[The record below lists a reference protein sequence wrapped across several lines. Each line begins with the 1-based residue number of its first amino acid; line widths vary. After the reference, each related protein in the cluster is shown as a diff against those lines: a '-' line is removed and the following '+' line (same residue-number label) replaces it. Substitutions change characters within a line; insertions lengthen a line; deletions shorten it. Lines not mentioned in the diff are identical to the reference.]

1 MSVIKILKIS
11 NSHFPLTSKASQN
24 GNKGVNIWPRQPS
37 TPEQLQDRQ
46 VHRLPHV
53 PRTSLPSETAQ
64 SSPPETEDPPS
75 ATGTLPLIP
84 LSSPSLLHLQLLLPL
99 NSSLSIWKKQEESL
113 ADSHSHH
120 RKLLLLSGKPMPHNF
135 KRVQRPENSTR
146 SHKSVLT
153 RTEGNSIS
161 TDCALQRAREENE
174 TKKQPI
180 QLREKEKQT
189 ESDST
194 AEDQA
199 TEQAKTDPTR
209 PRKQEKKSHGIECQ
223 DRKSQERQPSGVF
236 LSGLC
241 ALQTL
246 DYVSGSY
253 WAIAIMSGSD
263 WS

>member
-1 MSVIKILKIS
+1 MSVIKKLKIS

-24 GNKGVNIWPRQPS
+24 RNKGVDIWPRQPS

-75 ATGTLPLIP
+75 ATGRLPLIP
-84 LSSPSLLHLQLLLPL
+84 LSFPSLLHLQLLLPL
-99 NSSLSIWKKQEESL
+99 NSSLSLWKKQEESL
-113 ADSHSHH
+113 ANSHSHH
-120 RKLLLLSGKPMPHNF
+120 RKLRLLSGKPMPHNF

-174 TKKQPI
+174 TQKQWK
-180 QLREKEKQT
+180 LR
-189 ESDST
+189 
-194 AEDQA
+194 
-199 TEQAKTDPTR
+199 
-209 PRKQEKKSHGIECQ
+209 CQ
-223 DRKSQERQPSGVF
+223 SN
-236 LSGLC
+236 
-241 ALQTL
+241 
-246 DYVSGSY
+246 
-253 WAIAIMSGSD
+253 
-263 WS
+263 